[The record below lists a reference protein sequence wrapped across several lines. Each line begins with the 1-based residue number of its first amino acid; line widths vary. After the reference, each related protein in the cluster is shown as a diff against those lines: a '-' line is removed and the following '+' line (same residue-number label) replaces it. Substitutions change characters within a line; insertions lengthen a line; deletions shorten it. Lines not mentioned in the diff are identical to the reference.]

1 MRAARQPSVHLVT
14 FSGSLFSKGSM
25 IKGRGPPISRIQLI
39 SGVSNK
45 KFFLSFSHSIF
56 YLWLKMVDCGSPNKA
71 THTTRCPLHAGPE
84 LLSFKQTPVSVSST
98 ETTVVSL
105 ELLGRS
111 GPQPRWGLGWLL
123 GKRRSWAWCGQ
134 AVSVALSLS
143 RWVGW
148 QLVSRERVYE
158 ETGTMLKNYRN
169 YSKGWVGFGLVRS
182 L

>member
-1 MRAARQPSVHLVT
+1 
-14 FSGSLFSKGSM
+14 
-25 IKGRGPPISRIQLI
+25 
-39 SGVSNK
+39 
-45 KFFLSFSHSIF
+45 
-56 YLWLKMVDCGSPNKA
+56 MVDCGSPNKA
-71 THTTRCPLHAGPE
+71 THTTGCPLHAGPE

-148 QLVSRERVYE
+148 QLVSRESVFE
-158 ETGTMLKNYRN
+158 ETGTMLKNY
-169 YSKGWVGFGLVRS
+169 SKGSVGLGWVWEGFGVYSEIFFFVFLPFPGPLLQHMEVPRLGVES
-182 L
+182 EL